1 MARQMRKKDPIV
13 EDSKKKVDE
22 QVSKKTEVVEEV
34 VKKEPVRKTAAK
46 TATREKKVVKIG
58 DTDKILCKS
67 IPYGKVFMEGDKSK
81 DLYEFQFPGDEV
93 YVEYRDIVAKVRSN
107 SKFIFSPIIVV
118 QDEDC
123 IESLP
128 KLKEFYDS
136 IYYMDDPEKILDLEV
151 GELEEILPQI
161 PVGIANALK
170 TIASKRISDN
180 TMDSVA
186 KIRVLDNFFGTQLM
200 LLTGLYD

>member
-1 MARQMRKKDPIV
+1 MARQVKKKEQIV
-13 EDSKKKVDE
+13 ENSIKNVK
-22 QVSKKTEVVEEV
+22 EEV
-34 VKKEPVRKTAAK
+34 VSKTVSETMTKNHEPKKFSDT
-46 TATREKKVVKIG
+46 EKIV
-58 DTDKILCKS
+58 CKS

-81 DLYEFQFPGDEV
+81 DLYEFQFQGDEV
-93 YVEYRDIVAKVRSN
+93 FIEYRDLVAKVRSN
-107 SKFIFSPIIVV
+107 SKYIFNPIIVI

-123 IESLP
+123 VNSFP
-128 KLKEFYDS
+128 KVKEFYNS

-161 PVGIANALK
+161 PIGIANALK
-170 TIASKRISDN
+170 TIASNRIADN

-186 KIRVLDNFFGTQLM
+186 KIRVLDKFFGTQLM